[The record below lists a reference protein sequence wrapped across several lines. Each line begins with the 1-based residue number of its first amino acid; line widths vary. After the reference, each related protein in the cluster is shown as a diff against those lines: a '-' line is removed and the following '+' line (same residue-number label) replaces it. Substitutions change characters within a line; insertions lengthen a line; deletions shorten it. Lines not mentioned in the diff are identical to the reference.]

1 MLIQCFLFSDML
13 FHDKRVIED
22 LQESLGNLDLMES
35 W

>member
-13 FHDKRVIED
+13 FHDIRAIED